1 MSEVDSVLTAVYTP
15 LDAGPCTLSLSAGGA
30 LEGETQSEGGTA
42 ATLKLEYTAG
52 GEKQAG
58 STGASQT
65 AAGNAVKTGDTFTY
79 MLWAAA
85 VLAAGA
91 VILIERKKQK

>member
-1 MSEVDSVLTAVYTP
+1 MLAAVYTP

-52 GEKQAG
+52 GEKQ
-58 STGASQT
+58 TASLSDGVSSCGVRR
-65 AAGNAVKTGDTFTY
+65 AA
-79 MLWAAA
+79 W
-85 VLAAGA
+85 
-91 VILIERKKQK
+91 R